1 MAREITNWNIIE
13 PKCDNLED
21 MKGSLDNLM
30 RNCGYSTCKTFLKNV
45 NNGALDNK
53 KDIIDKIGGAETYA
67 ILSQIIEPSDEQY
80 YTDFI
85 DKINELIWKV
95 APNWFE
101 DLTKQ
106 ENVIALHKD
115 LKRLR
120 DVILNF
126 KQSDENRIEFLK
138 EYWSDFEYVS
148 RLRNRLPKISKVV
161 ANILEYLLKKHNLYN
176 EYSKHIPIILNT
188 LGSVKKRQYIVVLS
202 TTPSAIYSASV
213 SEYFNSCY
221 DIRSGGHAYA
231 SSVCYLAQDNKVAVL
246 KVFEDNEENRE
257 KLDMGVGMLSSS
269 KKALARRFVFLH
281 KSKYNSKTILT
292 LGKSYPNASILDGI
306 FLGKELYT
314 LLIDNISKNELS
326 ANKLEESKYVSK
338 ITYSKWFKGYE
349 DLLEKGGVVISHKEM
364 SEDEKQL
371 EDFNT
376 MVVAD
381 KGLYQVDTGL
391 FVKYTSSSHNIGL
404 MDDCDDEDN

>member
-1 MAREITNWNIIE
+1 MAREITGWNIIE

-30 RNCGYSTCKTFLKNV
+30 RNCGYTVCKTFLKNV

-53 KDIIDKIGGAETYA
+53 KDIIDKIGGVETYA
-67 ILSQIIEPSDEQY
+67 ILSQIVEPSDEQY

-85 DKINELIWKV
+85 DKINELIWQV
-95 APNWFE
+95 VPNWYE
-101 DLTKQ
+101 DITKQ
-106 ENVIALHKD
+106 ENEVRLHKD

-126 KQSDENRIEFLK
+126 KQSDEKRIGFLK

-148 RLRNRLPKISKVV
+148 RLRSQLPKISKVV
-161 ANILEYLLKKHNLYN
+161 ANILEYLLKKHNLYS

-213 SEYFNSCY
+213 SEYFDSCY

-231 SSVCYLAQDNKVAVL
+231 SSVCYLAQDDKVAVL
-246 KVFEDNEENRE
+246 KVFEYNEENRE
-257 KLDMGVGMLSSS
+257 KLDMGIGVLSSS
-269 KKALARRFVFLH
+269 KNALARRFVFLH
-281 KSKYNSKTILT
+281 KSKNDNKTILT

-314 LLIDNISKNELS
+314 LLIDNISKDELS
-326 ANKLEESKYVSK
+326 THKLEESEYVSK
-338 ITYSKWFKGYE
+338 ITYSKWFRGYE
-349 DLLEKGGVVISHKEM
+349 DLIEKGGIVISHKEM
-364 SEDEKQL
+364 SEDTQQL
-371 EDFNT
+371 EDFST

-381 KGLYQVDTGL
+381 KGLYQIDTGL
-391 FVKYTSSSHNIGL
+391 FVKYTSNPRNIGF
-404 MDDCDDEDN
+404 MCDCDDEY